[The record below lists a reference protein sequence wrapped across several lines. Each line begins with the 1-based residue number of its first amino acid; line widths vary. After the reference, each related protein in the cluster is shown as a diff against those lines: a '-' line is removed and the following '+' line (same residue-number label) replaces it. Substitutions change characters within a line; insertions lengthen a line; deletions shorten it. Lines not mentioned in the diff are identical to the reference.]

1 MRISDWS
8 ADVCSSDLLA
18 TVLVQ
23 SSSVNTSTVVGL
35 VGTGLLGVGD
45 AVPVI
50 MGANIGTTVTRPL
63 AALGHVRRPQEF
75 RGAFAAATVHAMF
88 NLLAV
93 IFLLPLELATGLRQS
108 TAKWLAA
115 RPVGAHGAAFEGR
128 LKYGRAPSREKIGRN
143 P

>member
-50 MGANIGTTVTRPL
+50 MGANIGTTVTSTL
-63 AALGHVRRPQEF
+63 AAIGHVRRPQEF
-75 RGAFAAATVHAMF
+75 RGAFAAARSD
-88 NLLAV
+88 
-93 IFLLPLELATGLRQS
+93 ER
-108 TAKWLAA
+108 
-115 RPVGAHGAAFEGR
+115 RVG
-128 LKYGRAPSREKIGRN
+128 RECVRRGSFRWSAYHEKKKKKIRKG
-143 P
+143 